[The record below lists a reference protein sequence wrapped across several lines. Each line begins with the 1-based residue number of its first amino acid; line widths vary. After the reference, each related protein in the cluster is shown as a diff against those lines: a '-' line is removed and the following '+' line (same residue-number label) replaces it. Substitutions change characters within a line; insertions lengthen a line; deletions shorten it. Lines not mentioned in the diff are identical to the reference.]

1 MKTLW
6 DLKEKNQATIKN
18 LSVAMIPN
26 QHQRLKEL
34 GIRQGEAIV
43 CLKIPPFGGPRVY
56 QICGSVFSIAKDVA
70 SQISIEESETAL
82 SMGLVVNV

>member
-6 DLKEKNQATIKN
+6 DLKEKNHAVIKE
-18 LSVAMIPN
+18 LDMAMIPN

-34 GIRQGEAIV
+34 GIRHGETIV

-56 QICGSVFSIAKDVA
+56 QICGSLFSIAKDVA
-70 SQISIEESETAL
+70 FQISIEDEEPLPSL
-82 SMGLVVNV
+82 SLAVNV